1 MSSRLSRKIL
11 LCVLLSIAVVAILL
25 ALHQPGIPVSWA
37 AGFVVFVLFS
47 SIILVYIEGE
57 QQQAVQRGQPRKN
70 AAEFRQGFVA
80 LLQRVVYGVVIVTGW
95 IAILVFGMG
104 LRFAP
109 LSSEPLR
116 VGLGE
121 LRKPW
126 DRQKWVT
133 LEGVAALDMARIIG
147 SEQDLNDE
155 WVERYY
161 FCPLLPAGHP
171 ALEAIEALRADS
183 TLSEK
188 EKEERLDAI
197 LERALEDTPVVL
209 RHEFQRVEDGSV
221 DLIAGRGSS
230 VTGILYDGPDKFC
243 PRGV

>member
-104 LRFAP
+104 LRCPA
-109 LSSEPLR
+109 L
-116 VGLGE
+116 LGAAARWPGRASKT
-121 LRKPW
+121 L

-188 EKEERLDAI
+188 EKEERLNAI
-197 LERALEDTPVVL
+197 LERALEDTPVVCGTS
-209 RHEFQRVEDGSV
+209 FNG
-221 DLIAGRGSS
+221 
-230 VTGILYDGPDKFC
+230 
-243 PRGV
+243 